1 MFIDFAEA
9 FGCIKHDFI
18 FETLMDFG
26 IPQMFCCLIDLYK
39 FSSFRI
45 ICDFRLS
52 KEFYIVRGIKTGDPR
67 ILRLHGTKFS
77 GLRSRSRVAFTRQRH
92 FDRDPD
98 LDHDRDRKPEFL
110 PA

>member
-1 MFIDFAEA
+1 MATRLFSYKRDGQELIYTLKTAIDDFWHLSAIFNVVFIDFAEA

-52 KEFYIVRGIKTGDPR
+52 KEFYIVRGTKTGDW
-67 ILRLHGTKFS
+67 LVT
-77 GLRSRSRVAFTRQRH
+77 
-92 FDRDPD
+92 
-98 LDHDRDRKPEFL
+98 EFENL
-110 PA
+110 W